1 MLDFSKSMSA
11 LILSLCLLGVWFA
24 LPNVLPQNFLAA
36 APGFVP
42 KNRINLGLDLQGGAH
57 LLFEVD
63 MDTFLADRLSA
74 VEDDVR
80 RELRAESIR
89 FNGLSLSGRK
99 IIFTVN
105 NVDDRAKALRIV
117 RDMGQTVNSSLA
129 VPSRTLSVDEEDNG
143 RISVAYT
150 DAGLKQITS
159 SAVQQ
164 SLEVVRRRI
173 DALGTKEPT
182 IVSQGADR
190 ILVQVPGVKNS
201 KAITDVIN
209 AEAKLSF
216 HLVDGTVSQED
227 IANGRL
233 PPGTVLFPF
242 ANDPSGLASLPLRRR
257 AFVTGEN
264 LTDAQPGFNPQT
276 NEPVVNL
283 SYDLQGARRLSETTS
298 TNVGQQFA
306 VVLDGKIITA
316 PVIRSPIPGGRAEI
330 SGSFTVASANQLA
343 VLLRAGALPAP
354 LRILEERSVGPDLG
368 ADSIKG
374 GKLSALI
381 GLAAVVVYMI
391 LSYGGFGLTANIA
404 LLVNIVMIFGILS
417 FLGATLTL
425 PGIAGIVLTIGMA
438 VDANVLVFERV
449 REELRLGKPPVSAF
463 SSGYA
468 NAMSSIMDANITT
481 LIAAV
486 ILFQYGTGPIRGFA
500 VTLAIGVVT
509 SVFTAVM
516 VTRLMI
522 ATWLRWARPAA
533 VRV

>member
-1 MLDFSKSMSA
+1 MLDFSKWMKAFIVVLCFLGFWFASPN
-11 LILSLCLLGVWFA
+11 ILSQSFLVTAPELL
-24 LPNVLPQNFLAA
+24 
-36 APGFVP
+36 P

-63 MDTFLADRLSA
+63 MDTFIADRLSA

-80 RELRAESIR
+80 RELRSENIR
-89 FNGLSLSGRK
+89 FSGLSVSDRK
-99 IIFTVN
+99 IVFTVN
-105 NVDDRAKALRIV
+105 NINDRTKAARIV
-117 RDMGQTVNSSLA
+117 RDMGQTVSSGLA
-129 VPSRTLSVDEEDNG
+129 VPSRTLSVEEEEG
-143 RISVAYT
+143 TISVSYT
-150 DAGLKQITS
+150 DAGLAQITS

-276 NEPVVNL
+276 NDPVVNL
-283 SYDLQGARRLSETTS
+283 SYDLQGARRLSETTAI
-298 TNVGQQFA
+298 NVGQQFA

-368 ADSIKG
+368 EDSIKG

-381 GLAAVVVYMI
+381 GLAAVVVYMF
-391 LSYGGFGLTANIA
+391 LSYGGFGLAANIA
-404 LLVNIVMIFGILS
+404 LLINIVMIFGILS

-463 SSGYA
+463 SSGYS

-522 ATWLRWARPAA
+522 ATWLRWARPTA